1 MTEERYTISSNYIMV
16 TILFTIIMS
25 IVCAYLDKN
34 VAIFSLSF
42 VFMAIGATFLSII
55 NRVENIR
62 NSVAI
67 FLIFFLIY
75 LFYTTLIHFGLIEVY
90 STPYPFVESD
100 EGLFYD
106 GASDLANKIR
116 LGYKFSDIVKLR
128 DYLDLPGSIYF
139 NAYIAILANLFGEHT
154 IFTQKIAVTLI
165 SALIPA
171 MMYSISRLYLT
182 DKISIVVA
190 IVYGIFSF
198 VPYLSSLLLRDVHI
212 ALMYIITFYII
223 LDRLSLI
230 NLVILFCISIAS
242 YYFREQTGI
251 FMVGFTAIYFFNFIN
266 FTIKNNYIKLF
277 IYLTLLGLLV
287 LLVLNNQ
294 YIMDTFNQTFNSSAE
309 HSAEQASSG
318 SMGAKIAKLP
328 FGLNVVALFSF
339 SQIQPFPPELIFLS
353 KKGMFHFMYLL
364 AGISWY
370 FGWGFLVYG
379 FFKNRLFLKRVNL
392 KLSLMFLFAI
402 VYLGLI
408 AVVEFNQRRQV
419 AVYPIVYLFM
429 VFSYLDMTM
438 TQRTVVWVR
447 MLLLYVALVL
457 IINYMKL

>member
-266 FTIKNNYIKLF
+266 FTIKNNYIKLC

-379 FFKNRLFLKRVNL
+379 FFKNRLFLKRVDL

-429 VFSYLDMTM
+429 VFSYLDMTI